1 MPAKRKKG
9 GKKKLDKLAFEHC
22 NSWELIPKSDAKF
35 VEELSTEYKAFLD
48 SGKTEREA
56 VEIIITLAKA
66 KGFIDIEGI
75 KAAKKGDKL
84 FMIYR
89 KKVVALIVLGSDPL
103 GKGINLI
110 GSHIDAPR
118 LDLKPNPLYQDKATD
133 LALLRTHY
141 YGGVKKYNWAN
152 VPLAIHGF
160 VSKGDGK
167 EINIKIGEAPGDPF
181 LIIPDL
187 EPHLYHKTQ
196 ASRKLQ
202 DGFKG
207 EELRVVVANKAIGDK
222 KLNDRVKLWVLDYL
236 HEKYGLTEEDFTSA
250 EFEIVPA
257 LKANDVGLDRSF
269 IGSYGQDDRV
279 CAFTSL
285 RALFDAKVPKR
296 TAVALFFDK
305 EEIGSTGSTGA
316 ESFFLRHLMG
326 KIFRAVGKT
335 HDEHSLWDSM
345 LNSHAISADV
355 TGAVNPIFK
364 DVHEM
369 SNAPI
374 AGRGIVFSKYTG
386 SGGKYAAS
394 DANPEYVGKVR
405 RLFNS
410 KKIPWQSSELGKV
423 DEGGGGT
430 IAKFLARYGMEV
442 VDCGPGLISIHTPY
456 ELTSKVDLYN
466 TYRAYKAFFEMV

>member
-1 MPAKRKKG
+1 MPAKKRKG
-9 GKKKLDKLAFEHC
+9 GKNKLEKLAFERC
-22 NSWELIPKSDAKF
+22 NSWEAVPKKDAKF
-35 VEELSTEYKAFLD
+35 VEELSCEYKAFLD
-48 SGKTEREA
+48 IGKTEREA
-56 VEIIITLAKA
+56 ANIIVSMAKA
-66 KGFIDIEGI
+66 KGFVDIEGV
-75 KAAKKGDKL
+75 KGAKKGDKL
-84 FMIYR
+84 FFIYR
-89 KKVVALIVLGSDPL
+89 KKVVALIVMGSDPL
-103 GKGINLI
+103 EKGINLI

-118 LDLKPNPLYQDKATD
+118 LDLKPNPLYQDKSTD

-152 VPLAIHGF
+152 VPLALHGF
-160 VSKGDGK
+160 VVKGDGS
-167 EINIKIGEAPGDPF
+167 EIHIIIGEAPGDPV

-187 EPHLYHKTQ
+187 EPHLYHKAQ
-196 ASRKLQ
+196 ASRKLSE
-202 DGFKG
+202 GFKG
-207 EELRVVVANKAIGDK
+207 EELRIVVANKAIGNK
-222 KLNDRVKLWVLDYL
+222 KMADRVKLWVLNHL
-236 HEKYGLTEEDFTSA
+236 NERYGIIEEDFCSA
-250 EFEIVPA
+250 EFEVVPA
-257 LKANDVGLDRSF
+257 LKAADVGLDRSF
-269 IGSYGQDDRV
+269 VGAYGQDDRV
-279 CAFTSL
+279 CAFTSM

-296 TAVALFFDK
+296 TCVALFFDK

-316 ESFFLRHLMG
+316 ESFFLRNLMG
-326 KIFRAVGKT
+326 KLFRAVNKP
-335 HDEHSLWDSM
+335 HDEHALWDSM
-345 LNSHAISADV
+345 LNSHALSADV

-386 SGGKYAAS
+386 AGGKFAAS
-394 DANPEYVGKVR
+394 DANPEFVGKVR

-410 KKIPWQSSELGKV
+410 KKIPWQSAELGKV

>member
-1 MPAKRKKG
+1 MPSKKKS
-9 GKKKLDKLAFEHC
+9 GKKKLEKLSLERC
-22 NSWELIPKSDAKF
+22 NSWESVPKKDEKF
-35 VEELSTEYKAFLD
+35 IELLSTDYKTFLD
-48 SGKTEREA
+48 SGKTERESVNA
-56 VEIIITLAKA
+56 IISLAKA
-66 KGFIDIEGI
+66 KGFVNIDGI
-75 KAAKKGDKL
+75 QAVKAGDKL
-84 FMIYR
+84 YVVYR
-89 KKVVALIVLGSDPL
+89 RKVVALAVIGSDPL
-103 GKGINLI
+103 DKGINLI

-118 LDLKPNPLYQDKATD
+118 LDLKPNPLYQDKPTD

-160 VSKGDGK
+160 VVLADGK
-167 EINIKIGEAPGDPF
+167 EVNITIGEAPGDPV

-196 ASRKLQ
+196 AGRKLA

-207 EELRVVVANKAIGDK
+207 EELKVIVANKPIGNK
-222 KLNDRVKLWVLDYL
+222 KLADRVKMWVLNHL
-236 HEKYGLTEEDFTSA
+236 HERFGMNEEDFCSS

-257 LKANDVGLDRSF
+257 LKAADVGLDRSF
-269 IGSYGQDDRV
+269 IGAYGQDDRV
-279 CAFTSL
+279 CAFTSM
-285 RALFDAKVPKR
+285 RALFDAKAPKR
-296 TAVALFFDK
+296 TIVALFFDK

-316 ESFFLRHLMG
+316 ESFFLRNLMG
-326 KIFRAVGKT
+326 KLFRAIGKP
-335 HDEHSLWDSM
+335 HDEHALWDAM
-345 LNSHAISADV
+345 LNSHALSADV
-355 TGAVNPIFK
+355 TGGVNPIFK

-394 DANPEYVGKVR
+394 DANPEFVGKVR

-410 KKIPWQSSELGKV
+410 KKIPWQSAELGKV